1 MDVFLDWDDPRLFT
15 LTALRRRGFPYEA
28 INEFCANMGL
38 TGAQA
43 SVDPQNLEAVVAATL
58 DRTAPR
64 TMVVLNPLK
73 VTILNYTGPTSI
85 EVPDFPKNPE
95 LGSHQV
101 TLGSVIFIDHSDF
114 SEVRKNVLKRLIY
127 AQM

>member
-1 MDVFLDWDDPRLFT
+1 MSISDWDDPRLFT

-43 SVDPQNLEAVVAATL
+43 SVDPQMLEAVVAATL

-73 VTILNYTGPTSI
+73 VTILNYDGPTSL

-95 LGSHQV
+95 LGSHTV
-101 TLGSVIFIDHSDF
+101 TMGSVIYIDRSDF
-114 SEVRKNVLKRLIY
+114 NEVGQSLFLFFFFIS
-127 AQM
+127 

>member
-1 MDVFLDWDDPRLFT
+1 
-15 LTALRRRGFPYEA
+15 
-28 INEFCANMGL
+28 MGL

-73 VTILNYTGPTSI
+73 VTILNYSGPTSL
-85 EVPDFPKNPE
+85 EVPHFPKNPE
-95 LGSHQV
+95 LGSHKV
-101 TLGSVIFIDHSDF
+101 AIGSVIYIDRSDF
-114 SEVRKNVLKRLIY
+114 NEV
-127 AQM
+127 